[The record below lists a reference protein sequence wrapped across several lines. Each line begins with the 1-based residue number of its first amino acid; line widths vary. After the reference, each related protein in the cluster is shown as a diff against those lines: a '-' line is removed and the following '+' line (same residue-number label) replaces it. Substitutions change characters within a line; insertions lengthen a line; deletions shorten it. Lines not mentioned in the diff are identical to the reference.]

1 MQNKKMQSVPLPPG
15 IERIPKYNWQYKTT
29 YKYLIT
35 FHIYDHI
42 MISSHKRAFDKTSRG
57 FLKYEEII
65 AGLAAMEPVTPHG
78 DSCGEIRSVYILRY
92 YDSGGDGLLSF
103 DDF

>member
-1 MQNKKMQSVPLPPG
+1 
-15 IERIPKYNWQYKTT
+15 
-29 YKYLIT
+29 
-35 FHIYDHI
+35 
-42 MISSHKRAFDKTSRG
+42 MILSQKRAFDKSNKG

-78 DSCGEIRSVYILRY
+78 GSCGEIRSVYILRY
-92 YDSGGDGLLSF
+92 YDSIGDGLLSF